1 MNRGFTVICK
11 MTNLS
16 SRVVYFEKSGK
27 VNTDET
33 LSLARERAE
42 ALQIKNIVI
51 ASSSG
56 ETGAKA
62 SEIFKNFNFVVVS
75 SVVGLYMPNV
85 SALKPANKA
94 IIDQNGGKTIIATH
108 AFGGLGRAVRS
119 KFGAIQIDEV
129 IAHVLRIAGQGVK
142 VGCEIACMATD
153 AGYFRTDEEAIA
165 IGGSGNGA
173 DTAIVVQPSNTHT
186 FFNMRIKEIICK
198 PR

>member
-1 MNRGFTVICK
+1 

-16 SRVVYFEKSGK
+16 CRIVYFEDSGK

-42 ALQIKNIVI
+42 ALHIRNIVV
-51 ASSSG
+51 ASSTG

-62 SEIFKNFNFVVVS
+62 SEVFRNFNLVVVA
-75 SVVGLYMPNV
+75 SVVGLYKPNM
-85 SALKPANKA
+85 SALKPENKS

-108 AFGGLGRAVRS
+108 AFGGLGRAVRA
-119 KFGAIQIDEV
+119 KFGAIQIDEI
-129 IAHVLRIAGQGVK
+129 IANVLRIAGQGVK

-153 AGYFRTDEEAIA
+153 AGYFRTDEEVIA

-186 FFNMRIKEIICK
+186 FFDMRIKEIICK